1 MAGRSIS
8 IRFTVADA
16 DEAKRKLEELGRSG
30 AFSLDRI
37 SAASTKAQASIAQA
51 TAATNQARGQ
61 SIANT
66 FAGVRTADAG
76 QAERRQADAM
86 AAFGQEVDRLRA
98 RFVPLVAE
106 QQRYKAS
113 LQEIAAAE
121 RQGALSAAE
130 ASAARQRTK
139 DAFAA
144 QVQATRGHT
153 EAQAAATA
161 ATRTAKEAADAHA
174 KSVAQQGQQF
184 SQLIP
189 QINDVF
195 ASLGSGASVMTVLL
209 QQGGQVTQIYGGVA
223 ETFRAIPR
231 TIGSMTASMAGFAGP
246 LGIGAVV
253 VGLGLMAASAE
264 RAERRLETL
273 TQRARATRDD
283 FAAAGREIEAAAKA
297 AAATGTIG
305 KTEARDAAQ
314 AIRTAPGFSGTQA
327 ELTDLIRVSQDLS
340 RVMGEGVAESAR
352 RVAKGFD
359 DAHAAA
365 QELAGQGFRTL
376 DAQTTRAIERL
387 QNQGKAAEA
396 TALLL
401 DRVRQATAGADAAR
415 TPFEQGM
422 RDLAKAFTGVEQSA
436 SEFIKTIGG
445 GLADAF
451 GSALTALAQFIET
464 TKREFAAL
472 RDFTER
478 ARTGAA
484 TGLMAAPELFR
495 RATGAL
501 ADSAGQYGAQLY
513 GTARPAPRAPGY
525 TGVGS
530 PRAPTATEPAGAAY
544 AAMRD
549 RIARELG
556 VDPEYVRRLQ
566 QIENRAPRAD
576 GTWAVSSAGARGPL
590 QLLPGTFND
599 MQKKYGFRGT
609 IDDPE
614 ANTYAGVYYARERLI
629 QTGGDVGR
637 SYWGYNNGP
646 GVYQT
651 NRPSPAAIEGA
662 RKLAEGYT
670 GNPLPGYVLPQPPS
684 REQLQAQQ
692 DSRRQIDGADR
703 LVQSRYGSLDRDRQN
718 IQDDIARLRAAM
730 ANTDASPE
738 QLREYAAA
746 IAEATGKLNELL
758 TPQEA
763 FVRSLQDQNAPLS
776 AVTEGERALAEV
788 RQRMAE
794 IERQTGTR
802 FTEAQRREAEAAV
815 LKQQNAEVTKLLV
828 QMDQEV
834 VSQAKLAD
842 AYARGGGAVAEAEAA
857 SKAYAT
863 ALDLV
868 GGTGGDTRGAMDAL
882 TEAYRKQARAA
893 AETKIAASTAQNRD
907 ELAYLERQ
915 TQLIGASEVV
925 RDRELA
931 LMRAR
936 QELVRADIPLESERA
951 QAYLDSIA
959 AMSDANSRLSRMNEA
974 FSELQN
980 IGTQAFDRIG
990 SAITEAF
997 VSGGKTAV
1005 DFKGIVKGILSEI
1018 VQYIARMAIL
1028 NPVMNTLFGTNRAT
1042 FSDLGGVLG
1051 NMGGGGFGGGGMAS
1065 VGGIAGMA
1073 AYGAGDPNGSQ
1084 GGGGMSGLFGQVR
1097 QLGQMQSTFR
1107 SITGGGGG
1115 GTGFAGIDNILN
1127 YQLISGGQT
1136 AATTGALQGLGT
1148 GVYGPATASQVTAAA
1163 GGYVPSGLS
1172 VGGALTGA
1180 ATVGGGI
1187 YSAVQGFQRGGAGG
1201 IAQGVTGVA
1210 GAGMAAAGVA
1220 ASAGLL
1226 GSGALAAGA
1235 AAAGPYAPLVI
1246 AAGIILSQVL
1256 GGPKMNP
1263 YATTSIDAV
1272 GGRLAVGRTDAQ
1284 LIDTTETV
1292 AAAQQAV
1299 ANFNRFLDAA
1309 KVDVLPSAYYE
1320 PRNPNRVFGIGE
1332 KVTGFEQ
1339 AKDFE
1344 GGVPQLRFRSDD
1356 PNLNKVLE
1364 GRGFGSSQEFTTFVT
1379 NARVEIDKLKETLAA
1394 LRDPLRDPENAGAL
1408 RRALDALNKTYDEAR
1423 IGAEKYGLSIEGLAE
1438 AQGKAQEA
1446 VIKAMLQQVDDAQ
1459 EAIRIRGLV
1468 ARGATPQEAEL
1479 YNFDL
1484 NANQQKRQW
1493 RQQML
1498 DLWGTAF
1505 ETTDAYRARMTAL
1518 EDTLGAERLAIVRK
1532 YAEEAA
1538 AVEAARAQAEAE
1550 RRDRIAALGE
1560 GVTDLWARLAI
1571 AQGDPQSGELMQFEI
1586 SARAQWN
1593 TLSRELIATFGESF
1607 RETEDFAARMA
1618 LLERTLDAER
1628 LAIVQ
1633 KYAEQ
1638 AGAAEREAAEQRLA
1652 VQRRAEE
1659 EALRMQEEAARMR
1672 EEAERAARDAAG
1684 NVLSGLADYARS
1696 LRVGD
1701 RNPGSPTAQYQDA
1714 VRQFQAVSGAAAAG
1728 DFRSARELSGYAD
1741 TLLQA
1746 SREVNGSGLAYAR
1759 DFERVQAA
1767 LEGVAAVPLDTLT
1780 ASAAAEQTR
1789 EQTTAITDELSR
1801 LRAEVTAL
1809 RREMA
1814 QQTRAA

>member
-37 SAASTKAQASIAQA
+37 ATASGKAQASIAQA
-51 TAATNQARGQ
+51 QAAASRAAGQ

-113 LQEIAAAE
+113 LAEIAAAE

-161 ATRTAKEAADAHA
+161 TTRAAKDAADAHA
-174 KSVAQQGQQF
+174 KSVAQQGQQLA
-184 SQLIP
+184 QLVP
-189 QINDVF
+189 QINDVV
-195 ASLGSGASVMTVLL
+195 ASLGSGMSPLTILL
-209 QQGGQVTQIYGGVA
+209 QQGGQVTQIFGGIGA
-223 ETFRAIPR
+223 TFGAAGRA
-231 TIGSMTASMAGFAGP
+231 AAAFAGP
-246 LGIGAVV
+246 LALGAVA
-253 VGLGLMAASAE
+253 VGLGAMAISAE
-264 RAERRLETL
+264 RAERKLEDL

-283 FAAAGREIEAAAKA
+283 FAAAAREIQAAAKA

-305 KTEARDAAQ
+305 KTDARDAAQ
-314 AIRTAPGFSGTQA
+314 AIRTAPGFAGTEA

-376 DAQTTRAIERL
+376 DAQTTRSIERL
-387 QNQGKAAEA
+387 QNQGKTAEA

-401 DRVRQATAGADAAR
+401 DKVRQATAGADAAR

-422 RDLAKAFTGVEQSA
+422 RDLARALTGVEQSA
-436 SEFIKTIGG
+436 KDFTKTLGE

-451 GSALTALAQFIET
+451 GGALTALAAFIET
-464 TKREFAAL
+464 SKREFAAL
-472 RDFTER
+472 RDLTER
-478 ARTGAA
+478 ARAGAA

-501 ADSAGQYGAQLY
+501 ADSAGEYGTQLY
-513 GTARPAPRAPGY
+513 GTARPAARAPGE
-525 TGVGS
+525 V
-530 PRAPTATEPAGAAY
+530 APADY
-544 AAMRD
+544 AALRD

-556 VDPEYVRRLQ
+556 LDPEIARRLNGV
-566 QIENRAPRAD
+566 EGVLLPD
-576 GTWAVSSAGARGPL
+576 GTWKGGTGSSAKGGFQVLDKTYEGIARRYGLTGDRTAPENDIRAGLLYYRQQLQATKGDPALAYLAYHDGPGIL
-590 QLLPGTFND
+590 DKGTPSQAALAA
-599 MQKKYGFRGT
+599 MQKLV
-609 IDDPE
+609 
-614 ANTYAGVYYARERLI
+614 A
-629 QTGGDVGR
+629 
-637 SYWGYNNGP
+637 
-646 GVYQT
+646 
-651 NRPSPAAIEGA
+651 
-662 RKLAEGYT
+662 GYT
-670 GNPLPGYVLPQPPS
+670 GNAMPGYVLPPAPS
-684 REQLQAQQ
+684 PRQLQDAQ
-692 DSRRQIDGADR
+692 DSRRRLDAADR
-703 LVQSRYGSLDRDRQN
+703 LAASSPAVKFERDRQDISDN
-718 IQDDIARLRAAM
+718 ITKLRGALADPNKS
-730 ANTDASPE
+730 AE
-738 QLREYAAA
+738 QAREYTAALVEQQA
-746 IAEATGKLNELL
+746 QLANLLGKHDAYV
-758 TPQEA
+758 Q
-763 FVRSLQDQNAPLS
+763 SLRDQNAP
-776 AVTEGERALAEV
+776 TEALTQGERALAEA
-788 RQRMAE
+788 RQQMAQ
-794 IERQTGTR
+794 IERETGVR
-802 FTEAQRREAEAAV
+802 FTAEQRRAAETEV
-815 LKQQNAEVTKLLV
+815 LKAQNAEVTKLLV

-882 TEAYRKQARAA
+882 TEAYRNQARAA
-893 AETKIAASTAQNRD
+893 AETKIAASTAENRD

-1051 NMGGGGFGGGGMAS
+1051 GMGGGFGGGGMAS
-1065 VGGIAGMA
+1065 GIPGGMPYVGGIAGMA
-1073 AYGAGDPNGSQ
+1073 AYGAGDPNAGQ
-1084 GGGGMSGLFGQVR
+1084 GGGGMSGVLGQVR

-1759 DFERVQAA
+1759 DFQRVQQA

>member
-37 SAASTKAQASIAQA
+37 SAASGKAQASIAQA
-51 TAATNQARGQ
+51 QAAANRAAGQ

-113 LQEIAAAE
+113 LAEIAAAE

-130 ASAARQRTK
+130 ATAARQRTK

-161 ATRTAKEAADAHA
+161 ATRDAKAAADEHA
-174 KSVAQQGQQF
+174 KSVAQQGQQLA
-184 SQLIP
+184 QLVP
-189 QINDVF
+189 QINDVV
-195 ASLGSGASVMTVLL
+195 ASLGSGMSPLTILL
-209 QQGGQVTQIYGGVA
+209 QQGGQVTQIYGGIGATFVA
-223 ETFRAIPR
+223 AGRA
-231 TIGSMTASMAGFAGP
+231 AAAFAGP
-246 LGIGAVV
+246 LGIGAVA
-253 VGLGLMAASAE
+253 VGLGAMAISAE
-264 RAERRLETL
+264 RAERKLEDL

-283 FAAAGREIEAAAKA
+283 FAAAAREIQAASKA

-305 KTEARDAAQ
+305 RTEAREAAQ
-314 AIRTAPGFSGTQA
+314 AIRTAPGFSGTEA

-376 DAQTTRAIERL
+376 DAQTTRSIERL

-422 RDLAKAFTGVEQSA
+422 RDLSKAFTGVEQSA
-436 SEFIKTIGG
+436 NDFIKSIGGELVDAFGEGLSAVAKFVEDSKSEFAKLK
-445 GLADAF
+445 GLADSLNA
-451 GSALTALAQFIET
+451 G
-464 TKREFAAL
+464 
-472 RDFTER
+472 
-478 ARTGAA
+478 RTGQGDDFGAKVWNFLTDPNNPIVA
-484 TGLMAAPELFR
+484 GMNRLAAP
-495 RATGAL
+495 T
-501 ADSAGQYGAQLY
+501 
-513 GTARPAPRAPGY
+513 APGY

-882 TEAYRKQARAA
+882 TEAYRNQARAA
-893 AETKIAASTAQNRD
+893 AEVKIAAATAENRD

-915 TQLIGASEVV
+915 IQLIGASEVV

-990 SAITEAF
+990 GAITEAF

-1042 FSDLGGVLG
+1042 FADVGGILGG
-1051 NMGGGGFGGGGMAS
+1051 MGGGGFGGGGVAS
-1065 VGGIAGMA
+1065 GIPPGMPYVGGIAGMA
-1073 AYGAGDPNGSQ
+1073 AYGAGDPNGGQ
-1084 GGGGMSGLFGQVR
+1084 GGGAGGIFGQVR
-1097 QLGQMQSTFR
+1097 QLGQVQSTFR
-1107 SITGGGGG
+1107 SFTGGL
-1115 GTGFAGIDNILN
+1115 DNLLN
-1127 YQLISGGQT
+1127 YQLVSGGQG
-1136 AATTGALQGLGT
+1136 AATNAALSGLGQ
-1148 GVYGPATASQVTAAA
+1148 GVYGPATASQLTAAA
-1163 GGYVPSGLS
+1163 GGYVPSGIT
-1172 VGGALTGA
+1172 VGGALGGA
-1180 ATVGGGI
+1180 ATIGGGI
-1187 YSAVQGFQRGGAGG
+1187 YSAVQGFQKGGAGG

-1210 GAGMAAAGVA
+1210 GTAIAGAGLAAG
-1220 ASAGLL
+1220 AGLL

-1246 AAGIILSQVL
+1246 AAGMILSQVL
-1256 GGPKMNP
+1256 GGPKKNP
-1263 YATTSIDAV
+1263 YSTTSIDAV

-1284 LIDTTETV
+1284 LIDTEETV

-1299 ANFNRFLDAA
+1299 ANFNKFLDAA
-1309 KVDVLPSAYYE
+1309 KVDVLPSTFYE

-1446 VIKAMLQQVDDAQ
+1446 VIKAMIQQVDDAQ
-1459 EAIRIRGLV
+1459 EAIRIRGLA
-1468 ARGATPQEAEL
+1468 ARGATPQESEL
-1479 YNFDL
+1479 YSFDL
-1484 NANQQKRQW
+1484 NADQQKRQW

-1586 SARAQWN
+1586 SARQQWN

-1714 VRQFQAVSGAAAAG
+1714 VRQFQAVSGAASAG

-1789 EQTTAITDELSR
+1789 EQTTAITDSLAR
-1801 LRAEVTAL
+1801 LQAEVTAL

>member
-1 MAGRSIS
+1 MAARSIS

-37 SAASTKAQASIAQA
+37 SAASGKAQASIAQA
-51 TAATNQARGQ
+51 QAAANRAAGQ
-61 SIANT
+61 TIAGN
-66 FAGVRTADAG
+66 FAGVRAADAG

-113 LQEIAAAE
+113 LAEIAAAE

-130 ASAARQRTK
+130 AGAARQRTK

-153 EAQAAATA
+153 EAQTAATA
-161 ATRTAKEAADAHA
+161 ATRDARDAADAHA

-184 SQLIP
+184 AQLIP
-189 QINDVF
+189 QFNDVV
-195 ASLGSGASVMTVLL
+195 ASLGSGSSVMTVLL

-231 TIGSMTASMAGFAGP
+231 TAANAAASIAKLAASMAEFAGRFAV
-246 LGIGAVV
+246 GAVV

-314 AIRTAPGFSGTQA
+314 AIRTAPGFSGTEA
-327 ELTDLIRVSQDLS
+327 ELGDLIRVSQDLS
-340 RVMGEGVAESAR
+340 RVLGEGVAESATR
-352 RVAKGFD
+352 LARGFN
-359 DAHAAA
+359 DARGAAE
-365 QELAGQGFRTL
+365 ELASQGFRTL
-376 DAQTTRAIERL
+376 DAQTTRSIERL

-436 SEFIKTIGG
+436 SDFIKAIGG
-445 GLADAF
+445 GLVDAL
-451 GSALTALAQFIET
+451 GEGLSAVAKFVEDS
-464 TKREFAAL
+464 KSEFAKL
-472 RDFTER
+472 RGLAESLNAGKTGQGDDFGAKVWNFLTDPNNPIV
-478 ARTGAA
+478 TG
-484 TGLMAAPELFR
+484 MNR
-495 RATGAL
+495 L
-501 ADSAGQYGAQLY
+501 A
-513 GTARPAPRAPGY
+513 
-525 TGVGS
+525 
-530 PRAPTATEPAGAAY
+530 APTATGYTGPGSMASRMVRAPGEVAPAEY
-544 AAMRD
+544 AALRD

-556 VDPEYVRRLQ
+556 LDPDIARRLNAV
-566 QIENRAPRAD
+566 EGVLNAD
-576 GTWAVSSAGARGPL
+576 GTWKGGAGSSAKGGFQVLDKTYEGIARRYGLTGDRTAPENDIRAGLLYYRQQLQATKGDPALAYLAYHDGPGILDKGTPSAAAL
-590 QLLPGTFND
+590 QA
-599 MQKKYGFRGT
+599 MQKLT
-609 IDDPE
+609 
-614 ANTYAGVYYARERLI
+614 A
-629 QTGGDVGR
+629 
-637 SYWGYNNGP
+637 
-646 GVYQT
+646 
-651 NRPSPAAIEGA
+651 
-662 RKLAEGYT
+662 GYT
-670 GNPLPGYVLPQPPS
+670 GNAMPGYVMPPAPS

-692 DSRRQIDGADR
+692 DSRRRIDAGYAAARSVGGIDFTR
-703 LVQSRYGSLDRDRQN
+703 ENLRDT
-718 IQDDIARLRAAM
+718 QDKLRAAISDP
-730 ANTDASPE
+730 NSTPE
-738 QLREYAAA
+738 QIEKMTAALRELQ
-746 IAEATGKLNELL
+746 GQLNETL
-758 TPQEA
+758 TPQQA
-763 FVRSLQDQNAPLS
+763 FLRGLEEQIGPAREVY
-776 AVTEGERALAEV
+776 EGDRKLAEV
-788 RQRMAE
+788 RQQIAE
-794 IERQTGTR
+794 IERRTGTQ
-802 FTEAQRREAEAAV
+802 FSPAERRRAEAAA
-815 LKQQNAEVTKLLV
+815 LGLQNAEVTKLLV
-828 QMDQEV
+828 TLDQEALN
-834 VSQAKLAD
+834 QDKLAD
-842 AYARGGGAVAEAEAA
+842 AYGRGRGAVAEAEAA

-863 ALDLV
+863 ALNTV
-868 GGTGGDTRGAMDAL
+868 GGMGGDTRGAVDAL
-882 TEAYRKQARAA
+882 TEAYRNQARAA
-893 AETKIAASTAQNRD
+893 AETKIAAATADNRD
-907 ELAYLERQ
+907 QLAYIERQ

-936 QELVRADIPLESERA
+936 QELVRADIPLEGERA

-1005 DFKGIVKGILSEI
+1005 DFKSIVKGILSEI

-1051 NMGGGGFGGGGMAS
+1051 GMGGGMGAAGG
-1065 VGGIAGMA
+1065 VAGMA
-1073 AYGAGDPNGSQ
+1073 ALGGADPDGGQ
-1084 GGGGMSGLFGQVR
+1084 GGMNGLFGQVK
-1097 QLGQMQSTFR
+1097 QFGQMQSTFR
-1107 SITGGGGG
+1107 SLTGGG
-1115 GTGFAGIDNILN
+1115 GTGTTGFGVVDNILG
-1127 YQLISGGQT
+1127 YQLVSGGQT
-1136 AATTGALQGLGT
+1136 AATTGALQGLGG

-1163 GGYVPSGLS
+1163 GGYVPTGLS
-1172 VGGALTGA
+1172 VGGALAGA
-1180 ATVGGGI
+1180 ASVGGGI
-1187 YSAVQGFQRGGAGG
+1187 YSAYQGFKQGGAGG

-1210 GAGMAAAGVA
+1210 GAGIAAAGVA
-1220 ASAGLL
+1220 AGAGLL

-1284 LIDTTETV
+1284 LIDTKETV

-1299 ANFNRFLDAA
+1299 QNFNRFLDAA

-1320 PRNPNRVFGIGE
+1320 SRNPNRVFGIGE

-1344 GGVPQLRFRSDD
+1344 GGVPQLRFRSED
-1356 PNLNKVLE
+1356 PNLNKVIE
-1364 GRGFGSSQEFTTFVT
+1364 GRGFGSSQEFTEFVT
-1379 NARVEIDKLKETLAA
+1379 NARIEIDKLKETLAA
-1394 LRDPLRDPENAGAL
+1394 LRDPLRDPESAGAL
-1408 RRALDALNKTYDEAR
+1408 RRALDALNKTYDDAR
-1423 IGAEKYGLSIEGLAE
+1423 IGAEKYGLSIEGLTE

-1446 VIKAMLQQVDDAQ
+1446 VIAAMLQQVDDAQ
-1459 EAIRIRGLV
+1459 EAIRIRGV
-1468 ARGATPQEAEL
+1468 TARGATPREAEL
-1479 YNFDL
+1479 YSFDL
-1484 NANQQKRQW
+1484 SADQQKRQW

-1505 ETTDAYRARMTAL
+1505 ETTDAYKARMTAL
-1518 EDTLGAERLAIVRK
+1518 EETLGAERLAVVRK
-1532 YAEEAA
+1532 YADEAVA
-1538 AVEAARAQAEAE
+1538 AEQARAEQMRQQQE
-1550 RRDRIAALGE
+1550 RIRLIGE
-1560 GVTDLWARLAI
+1560 GTNDLWARLSSAE
-1571 AQGDPQSGELMQFEI
+1571 GDPRQGELIQFEVG
-1586 SARAQWN
+1586 ARQQWKD
-1593 TLSRELIATFGESF
+1593 LSEELVSVYGASF
-1607 RETEDFAARMA
+1607 QQTQDYADRMA
-1618 LLERTLDAER
+1618 LLERVLNAER

-1633 KYAEQ
+1633 KYARDSTSAEAQAAVDRLREQ
-1638 AGAAEREAAEQRLA
+1638 ERAAA
-1652 VQRRAEE
+1652 
-1659 EALRMQEEAARMR
+1659 EAARLQ
-1672 EEAERAARDAAG
+1672 EQARDAAG
-1684 NVLSGLADYARS
+1684 GVLSGLADYARS
-1696 LRVGD
+1696 LRAGD
-1701 RNPGSPTAQYQDA
+1701 RNPASPMAQYDDA
-1714 VRQFQAVSGAAAAG
+1714 VRQFQAVSGAASAG

-1746 SREVNGSGLAYAR
+1746 SREVNGSGMGYAR
-1759 DFERVQAA
+1759 DFERVQQA
-1767 LEGVAAVPLDTLT
+1767 LEGVASVPLDTLT
-1780 ASAAAEQTR
+1780 ASAAAEQSR
-1789 EQTTAITDELSR
+1789 EQTAAITDELGR

>member
-8 IRFTVADA
+8 IRFTVSDA

-37 SAASTKAQASIAQA
+37 GAASTKAQASIAQA
-51 TAATNQARGQ
+51 QAAANRAAGQ
-61 SIANT
+61 TVANN

-130 ASAARQRTK
+130 ATAARQRTK

-153 EAQAAATA
+153 EAQTAAAA
-161 ATRTAKEAADAHA
+161 ASREAKDAADAHA
-174 KSVAQQGQQF
+174 KSVAQQSRQF
-184 SQLIP
+184 AELVP
-189 QINDVF
+189 QINDVV
-195 ASLGSGASVMTVLL
+195 ASLGSGMSPLTILL
-209 QQGGQVTQIYGGVA
+209 QQGGQVTQIYGGIGA
-223 ETFRAIPR
+223 TFAAAGRA
-231 TIGSMTASMAGFAGP
+231 AAAFAGP
-246 LGIGAVV
+246 LALGAVA
-253 VGLGLMAASAE
+253 VGLGAMAISAE
-264 RAERRLETL
+264 RAERKLEDL

-283 FAAAGREIEAAAKA
+283 FAAAGREIQAAAKA

-305 KTEARDAAQ
+305 RTEARDAAQ
-314 AIRTAPGFSGTQA
+314 AIRTAPGFAGTET

-401 DRVRQATAGADAAR
+401 DRVRQATAGADQAR
-415 TPFEQGM
+415 TPFEEGM
-422 RDLAKAFTGVEQSA
+422 RDLSKALTGVSQSA
-436 SEFIKTIGG
+436 GEFTKAIGE
-445 GLADAF
+445 GLADAL
-451 GSALTALAQFIET
+451 GQGLSALAKFIET
-464 TKREFAAL
+464 TKREFAGL
-472 RDFTER
+472 RDLTET

-484 TGLMAAPELFR
+484 TGLMAAPELAR
-495 RATGAL
+495 RMFGGATP
-501 ADSAGQYGAQLY
+501 S
-513 GTARPAPRAPGY
+513 GTGRAPGD
-525 TGVGS
+525 
-530 PRAPTATEPAGAAY
+530 PAPADY
-544 AAMRD
+544 AALRD

-556 VDPEYVRRLQ
+556 LDPDIARRLNAVEGVLQ
-566 QIENRAPRAD
+566 AN
-576 GTWAVSSAGARGPL
+576 GTWKGGTGSSAAGGFQVLTGTYSDLRKRYPELGADRAAPENDIRAGLLYYREQLQAAKGDPALAYLAYHDGPGIL
-590 QLLPGTFND
+590 DKGTPSGPALAA
-599 MQKKYGFRGT
+599 MQKLVAGYG
-609 IDDPE
+609 
-614 ANTYAGVYYARERLI
+614 
-629 QTGGDVGR
+629 
-637 SYWGYNNGP
+637 
-646 GVYQT
+646 
-651 NRPSPAAIEGA
+651 
-662 RKLAEGYT
+662 
-670 GNPLPGYVLPQPPS
+670 GNAMPGYVMPPAPS
-684 REQLQAQQ
+684 REQLQRQQ
-692 DSRRQIDGADR
+692 DSRRQIEGADR
-703 LVQSRYGSLDRDRQN
+703 LVQGRYGSLDRDRQN
-718 IQDDIARLRAAM
+718 IQDDIARLRSAM

-738 QLREYAAA
+738 QLRDYAAA
-746 IAEATGKLNELL
+746 VAEATGKLNELL

-763 FVRSLQDQNAPLS
+763 LVRSLQDQNAPLS

-834 VSQAKLAD
+834 VGQAKLAD

-893 AETKIAASTAQNRD
+893 AETKIAASTAENR
-907 ELAYLERQ
+907 EQLAYLERQ
-915 TQLIGASEVV
+915 TELIGASEVV

-936 QELVRADIPLESERA
+936 QELVRSDIPLESERA

-1051 NMGGGGFGGGGMAS
+1051 GMGGGGFGGGGMAA

-1073 AYGAGDPNGSQ
+1073 AYGAGDPNGGQ
-1084 GGGGMSGLFGQVR
+1084 GGGGMSGLFGQVK
-1097 QLGQMQSTFR
+1097 QFGQMQSTFR

-1127 YQLISGGQT
+1127 YQLVSGGQT
-1136 AATTGALQGLGT
+1136 AATTGALQGLGS

-1163 GGYVPSGLS
+1163 GGYVPTGLS
-1172 VGGALTGA
+1172 VGGALAGA

-1187 YSAVQGFQRGGAGG
+1187 FSAYQGFQKGGAGG

-1292 AAAQQAV
+1292 AAAEQAV

-1309 KVDVLPSAYYE
+1309 KVDVLPSTYYE
-1320 PRNPNRVFGIGE
+1320 SRNPNRVFGIGE

-1394 LRDPLRDPENAGAL
+1394 LRDPLRDPEQAGAL
-1408 RRALDALNKTYDEAR
+1408 RRALDALNKTYDDAR
-1423 IGAEKYGLSIEGLAE
+1423 VGAEKYGLSIEGLAE
-1438 AQGKAQEA
+1438 AQTKAQEA
-1446 VIKAMLQQVDDAQ
+1446 VIAAMLQQVDDAQ
-1459 EAIRIRGLV
+1459 EAIRIRGLS

-1484 NANQQKRQW
+1484 SADQQKRQW

>member
-37 SAASTKAQASIAQA
+37 SAASGKAQASIAQA
-51 TAATNQARGQ
+51 QAAANRAAGQ

-113 LQEIAAAE
+113 LAEIAAAE

-130 ASAARQRTK
+130 ATAARQRTK

-161 ATRTAKEAADAHA
+161 ATRDAKAAADEHA
-174 KSVAQQGQQF
+174 KSVAQQGQQLA
-184 SQLIP
+184 QLVP
-189 QINDVF
+189 QINDVV
-195 ASLGSGASVMTVLL
+195 ASLGSGMSPLTILL
-209 QQGGQVTQIYGGVA
+209 QQGGQVTQIYGGIGATFVA
-223 ETFRAIPR
+223 AGRA
-231 TIGSMTASMAGFAGP
+231 AAAFAGP
-246 LGIGAVV
+246 LGIGAVA
-253 VGLGLMAASAE
+253 VGLGAMAISAE
-264 RAERRLETL
+264 RAERKLEDL

-283 FAAAGREIEAAAKA
+283 FAAAAREIQAASKA

-305 KTEARDAAQ
+305 RTEAREAAQ
-314 AIRTAPGFSGTQA
+314 AIRTAPGFSGTEA

-376 DAQTTRAIERL
+376 DAQTTRSIERL

-422 RDLAKAFTGVEQSA
+422 RDLSKAFTGVEQSA
-436 SEFIKTIGG
+436 NDFIKSIGGELVDAFGEGLSAVAKFVEDSKSEFAKLK
-445 GLADAF
+445 GLADSLNAGKTGQGDNF
-451 GSALTALAQFIET
+451 GAQVWNFLTDPNNPIVMGMNRL
-464 TKREFAAL
+464 
-472 RDFTER
+472 
-478 ARTGAA
+478 
-484 TGLMAAPELFR
+484 AAP
-495 RATGAL
+495 T
-501 ADSAGQYGAQLY
+501 
-513 GTARPAPRAPGY
+513 APGY
-525 TGVGS
+525 TGPGS
-530 PRAPTATEPAGAAY
+530 AASRTVRAPGEVAPPDY
-544 AAMRD
+544 AALRD

-556 VDPEYVRRLQ
+556 LDPDIARRLNAVEGVLQ
-566 QIENRAPRAD
+566 KD
-576 GTWAVSSAGARGPL
+576 GTWKGGTGSSAQGGFQVLRDTYKEVAQRHGLTGDRSSPENDIRAGLLYYREQLQKTKGDPALAYLAYHDGPGILDKGTPSAAAL
-590 QLLPGTFND
+590 QA
-599 MQKKYGFRGT
+599 MQKLM
-609 IDDPE
+609 
-614 ANTYAGVYYARERLI
+614 AGY
-629 QTGGDVGR
+629 
-637 SYWGYNNGP
+637 S
-646 GVYQT
+646 
-651 NRPSPAAIEGA
+651 
-662 RKLAEGYT
+662 
-670 GNPLPGYVLPQPPS
+670 GNAMPGYVMPPAPSPQ
-684 REQLQAQQ
+684 QLQAQQ
-692 DSRRQIDGADR
+692 ESRRQIDGADR

-718 IQDDIARLRAAM
+718 IQDDITRLRAAM

-763 FVRSLQDQNAPLS
+763 LVRSLQDQNAPLS

-802 FTEAQRREAEAAV
+802 FSPEQRRAAEAAV

-834 VSQAKLAD
+834 VSQTKLAD

-893 AETKIAASTAQNRD
+893 AETKIAASTAENRD

-1051 NMGGGGFGGGGMAS
+1051 GMGGGGFGGGGMAAG
-1065 VGGIAGMA
+1065 GGIAGMA
-1073 AYGAGDPNGSQ
+1073 AYAGADPNGGQ

-1097 QLGQMQSTFR
+1097 QLGQMQSTVR
-1107 SITGGGGG
+1107 SLTGGGGTG
-1115 GTGFAGIDNILN
+1115 TTGFAGIDNILS
-1127 YQLISGGQT
+1127 YQLVSGGQT
-1136 AATTGALQGLGT
+1136 AATTGALQGLGS

-1163 GGYVPSGLS
+1163 GGYVPTGLS
-1172 VGGALTGA
+1172 VGGALAGA
-1180 ATVGGGI
+1180 ASVGGGI
-1187 YSAVQGFQRGGAGG
+1187 FSAYQGFQKGGAGG

-1292 AAAQQAV
+1292 AAAEQAV

-1309 KVDVLPSAYYE
+1309 KVDVLPSTYYE
-1320 PRNPNRVFGIGE
+1320 SRNPNRVFGIGE

-1446 VIKAMLQQVDDAQ
+1446 VIKAMIQQVDDAQ
-1459 EAIRIRGLV
+1459 EAIRIRGLA
-1468 ARGATPQEAEL
+1468 ARGATPQESEL
-1479 YNFDL
+1479 YSFDL
-1484 NANQQKRQW
+1484 NADQQKRQW

-1586 SARAQWN
+1586 SARQQWN

-1714 VRQFQAVSGAAAAG
+1714 VRQFQAVSGAASAG

-1789 EQTTAITDELSR
+1789 EQTTAITDSLAR
-1801 LRAEVTAL
+1801 LQAEVTAL